1 MILLGSFLLGNP
13 YLKAWIGY
21 PVLLF
26 YMVMVGGTPSVVRA
40 CIMAGFPLMAPVVG
54 GEDDPPTSLSAAALL
69 DFHVDWLYP
78 ENGSYLTCQIDADRL
93 GSILSASEAKPTA
106 VYLTSPDYL
115 GNITDVAEISSVCRA
130 HGVIL
135 AVDNAHGA
143 YLKLLSPSRH
153 PIDLGADICCDSAHK
168 TLPVLTGGAYLH
180 ISKDAPSIFADGAR
194 SALSLFGSTSPSYLI
209 LESLDL
215 ANKYIAEGYAEKLSE
230 FVRQLDT
237 FKARL
242 YDMGFALIGNE
253 PLKLT
258 ISARDVGYTGDGL
271 AFEIAKRGGIC
282 EFSDPDFTVMM
293 LTPELG
299 EDGLQRIESI
309 LSDIKVCDPLKNEK
323 LELPRPKSIISPQ
336 KALFSEIEEISVDD
350 CEGRIQAEA
359 SVSCPPAVPIV
370 VCGEEIDK
378 ASVNMLKYYGI
389 KKCRVV
395 KK

>member
-1 MILLGSFLLGNP
+1 
-13 YLKAWIGY
+13 
-21 PVLLF
+21 
-26 YMVMVGGTPSVVRA
+26 
-40 CIMAGFPLMAPVVG
+40 
-54 GEDDPPTSLSAAALL
+54 
-69 DFHVDWLYP
+69 
-78 ENGSYLTCQIDADRL
+78 
-93 GSILSASEAKPTA
+93 
-106 VYLTSPDYL
+106 
-115 GNITDVAEISSVCRA
+115 
-130 HGVIL
+130 
-135 AVDNAHGA
+135 
-143 YLKLLSPSRH
+143 
-153 PIDLGADICCDSAHK
+153 
-168 TLPVLTGGAYLH
+168 
-180 ISKDAPSIFADGAR
+180 
-194 SALSLFGSTSPSYLI
+194 
-209 LESLDL
+209 
-215 ANKYIAEGYAEKLSE
+215 
-230 FVRQLDT
+230 VRQLDT

-242 YDMGFALIGNE
+242 SDMGFALIGNE

-258 ISARDVGYTGDGL
+258 ISAREVGYTGDGL

-309 LSDIKVCDPLKNEK
+309 LSDIKVCDPLKKEK